1 MRGPWKWYR
10 IVTYLV
16 IDDGISD
23 IIRKFRNGLNTF
35 IASCIAR
42 SLDAV
47 RYRLKLI
54 PNTIEGT
61 IKKSVGLSEGG
72 SEKPT

>member
-1 MRGPWKWYR
+1 M
-10 IVTYLV
+10 IITYPV

-23 IIRKFRNGLNTF
+23 IIHKFRNGLNTF
-35 IASCIAR
+35 IVSCIAR

-61 IKKSVGLSEGG
+61 IKKSVGLSNGG

>member
-1 MRGPWKWYR
+1 M
-10 IVTYLV
+10 IITDLV

-23 IIRKFRNGLNTF
+23 IIRKFRNYLNTF
-35 IASCIAR
+35 IVSCIVR

-47 RYRLKLI
+47 RYHLKLT

-61 IKKSVGLSEGG
+61 IKKSVGLNNGG

>member
-35 IASCIAR
+35 IVPCIAR

-47 RYRLKLI
+47 RYCLKLI
-54 PNTIEGT
+54 LNTIEGT
-61 IKKSVGLSEGG
+61 IKKSVGLNDGG